1 MQILMAFVVV
11 TACILGGF
19 VLAAVVIAMP
29 IFKQPGRCLTW
40 SQEKGLHYSNILIQ
54 KNAGLRDV
62 DGNPVKPGQTL
73 LVTKEGGLLVIVNV
87 ASNAQ
92 RIDCF

>member
-1 MQILMAFVVV
+1 MQIFMAFVLV

-29 IFKQPGRCLTW
+29 MMKQPGHCLVW
-40 SQEKGLHYSNILIQ
+40 SQEKGLHYSSILIQ

-62 DGNPVKPGQTL
+62 DGNPIRPGQTL
-73 LVTKEGGLLVIVNV
+73 LVTRDGGLLVVVNV
-87 ASNAQ
+87 APDAAA
-92 RIDCF
+92 